1 MVNADGCLMAM
12 DHHVLAPDLRRLF
25 AAVQLYTDARP
36 YAIVSLPRDQMRA
49 VTVLF
54 GGLADP
60 FAAMIVDKD
69 EITIVMH
76 EMDWSLGG
84 RGLPGA
90 RTASDFR
97 LITFDLAL
105 DLDTVGFMAV
115 VSRLLAEAGISF
127 LPVAAYSRDH
137 ILVHARDA
145 ERAWQ
150 ALSDLIEACRSTN
163 DDR

>member
-1 MVNADGCLMAM
+1 M
-12 DHHVLAPDLRRLF
+12 DLSTLSSDLRRLF
-25 AAVQLYTDARP
+25 GAVQLYTDERP
-36 YAIVSLPRDQMRA
+36 YAVASLPRDQMRA
-49 VTVLF
+49 ATILF
-54 GGLADP
+54 GGLAEP

-150 ALSDLIEACRSTN
+150 ALSDLIEACQATTGE
-163 DDR
+163 